1 MIIDQPRRAGG
12 PGQRE
17 PVPFDLTGPLPTG
30 TTVLEASAGT
40 GKTYTIAALAA
51 RYLADG
57 LVELDQLM
65 LVTFGRMATNELR
78 DRVRERLVRVEQRLA
93 AVLAGGEVDG
103 DDVERLICTG
113 SATELKLKHAR
124 IARARADFDAATIAT
139 THEFCLRMLDGLGV
153 IGDREPDA
161 IFVEHL
167 TDLVRQVTGDSY
179 LRRYASG
186 AAIAPLPPD
195 QALRLAETVVNAP
208 HAELVPR
215 FSAELGPDGW
225 GDAAAEQV
233 DFALEVRAEVGR
245 RKGLGRLFSYD
256 DMLTRLHRSLTDPD
270 QGEAACDRLRQRFR
284 VVLIDEFQDTD
295 PIQWDIVRTAFHG
308 HATLIMIGD
317 PKQAIYAF
325 RGADVFSYLDA
336 VRVADTIATLDVNR
350 RSDAALVDAAQSLF
364 GGAALGDERIVVRPV
379 RAHHT
384 DRRLSLGD
392 AGELPAPV
400 RLRVLEHDPEASRMP
415 MVRAV
420 RPKITKDLVADVTR
434 LLAAGVRIHADEHDH
449 QGKPAGPG
457 DIAVLVRRNRQAEA
471 IRDELTAAGVPAVV
485 LGATSVFGA
494 AMAREWLTLLRALE
508 QPRQSRVRS
517 AALTCFVGWT
527 VNDLARADE
536 AALTELS
543 QQIRWWSRTLDRR
556 GVAALLETMITD
568 TAVGARLLG
577 QVDGERQLTDLRHIG
592 QTLHA
597 AMVSGRL
604 GVSALVE
611 YLVDRIADAQ
621 RDGTE
626 GTRRLESDARAV
638 QILTVHRSKGLE
650 FPIVYLPEAWDRYVG
665 DDEGQVLQLHQELAE
680 DVPAGPGATGGS
692 ATRLRAV
699 LDVGGLTGP
708 GRTERLAQARRE
720 DGGDDLRLLYVAA
733 TRAKCQLITW
743 WAPTRNTAPS
753 ALQRLLY
760 GPRIEGVEP
769 EQAYPVTDDPR
780 SLSHLGARIS
790 VELVEPR
797 EPVSPAGGAE
807 RPSGLEVRGFDR
819 TLDLMWRRTSYSGL
833 TAAAHGVPV
842 DPAGVGSE
850 AEPAKEDDE
859 ATVALPVGDQPAS
872 EPGADSADAGL
883 DRPSPMSHLPS
894 GADFGTVVH
903 AIYEAVDPT
912 AADLEAELRRAAGQE
927 LSRVPAGTMTV
938 DGLIEGLLPTY
949 DTPLGPL
956 ADDRRL
962 RDFGVA
968 DRLAELDFEFPLA
981 GGDQPTGELML
992 PDLAPLLRR
1001 HLPPNDPLIDYPD
1014 HLELPE
1020 LAQESLRGYLVGSID
1035 AVLRA
1040 GTPDAPRY
1048 LVVDYKTNWI
1058 GEPVDELPLRRYQ
1071 LPSLARAMIGAHYPL
1086 QALLYSVALHRYLRW
1101 RQPDYRP
1108 DDHLGGVLYL
1118 FLRGM
1123 AGPDT
1128 PATDG
1133 IPCGVFSWRPPPAM
1147 ITELSDLLDRGRS

>member
-1 MIIDQPRRAGG
+1 MILDPTRQARVS
-12 PGQRE
+12 E

-93 AVLAGGEVDG
+93 TVIAGGEVDG
-103 DDVERLICTG
+103 DEVERLICTG
-113 SATELKLKHAR
+113 ATAELKIKHGR

-167 TDLVRQVTGDSY
+167 TDLVRQATGDIY

-186 AAIAPLPPD
+186 AAVAPLPPD

-215 FSAELGPDGW
+215 PSPEQGPDGW
-225 GDAAAEQV
+225 GDASAEQV
-233 DFALEVRAEVGR
+233 DFALEVRAEVAR

-379 RAHHT
+379 RAHHAE
-384 DRRLSLGD
+384 RRLLLGD
-392 AGELPAPV
+392 TGELPAPV

-415 MVRAV
+415 MVRTV

-434 LLAAGVRIHADEHDH
+434 LIASRVRLRDDEDDH
-449 QGKPAGPG
+449 EVGPG

-471 IRDELTAAGVPAVV
+471 IRDALTAAGVPAVV

-508 QPRQSRVRS
+508 QPRQARVRS

-527 VNDLARADE
+527 VGDLARADE
-536 AALTELS
+536 PTLTELS

-604 GVSALVE
+604 GVTALVE
-611 YLVDRIADAQ
+611 YLVERIADAG

-626 GTRRLESDARAV
+626 GTRRLESDSKAV

-665 DDEGQVLQLHQELAE
+665 DDEGQVLQLHQELADDDHE
-680 DVPAGPGATGGS
+680 GSTG
-692 ATRLRAV
+692 RLRAV

-743 WAPTRNTAPS
+743 WAPTRNTPPS

-769 EQAYPVTDDPR
+769 EQSYPVTDDPR
-780 SLSHLGARIS
+780 SLSHLGAGIS

-797 EPVSPAGGAE
+797 QPASPAGGPE
-807 RPSGLEVRGFDR
+807 PPSGLEVRAFDR
-819 TLDLMWRRTSYSGL
+819 ALDLMWRRTSYSGL
-833 TAAAHGVPV
+833 TAAAHGMPG
-842 DPAGVGSE
+842 DTAGVGSE
-850 AEPAKEDDE
+850 AEPTKEDDE
-859 ATVALPVGDQPAS
+859 ATAALALGDDPIPTAGGSPA
-872 EPGADSADAGL
+872 DDGL
-883 DRPSPMSHLPS
+883 DRASPMSHLPS

-903 AIYEAVDPT
+903 AIFEAVDPT
-912 AADLEAELRRAAGQE
+912 ADDLEAELRRATGAE
-927 LSRVPAGTMTV
+927 LSRVPAGTMTA
-938 DGLIEGLLPTY
+938 DGLIDGLLPTY

-962 RDFGVA
+962 RDFGTA

-1014 HLELPE
+1014 QLELPE

-1040 GTPDAPRY
+1040 GTPEAPRY

>member
-1 MIIDQPRRAGG
+1 MITDSARRDVEAGS
-12 PGQRE
+12 PE

-93 AVLAGGEVDG
+93 AVIAGGEPDG
-103 DDVERLICTG
+103 DEVERLICAG
-113 SATELKLKHAR
+113 SAEELKLKHAR

-167 TDLVRQVTGDSY
+167 TDLVRQATGDIY
-179 LRRYASG
+179 LRRYAGG

-215 FSAELGPDGW
+215 PGAEPSPDEWTG
-225 GDAAAEQV
+225 GRRDASAEQV
-233 DFALEVRAEVGR
+233 DFALEVRDEVAR

-284 VVLIDEFQDTD
+284 IVLIDEFQDTD

-350 RSDAALVDAAQSLF
+350 RSDAALVDALQSVF

-384 DRRLSLGD
+384 ERRLSPGD
-392 AGELPAPV
+392 SGDLPAPV
-400 RLRVLEHDPEASRMP
+400 RLRVLEHDPEATRMP
-415 MVRAV
+415 MVRTV

-434 LLAAGVRIHADEHDH
+434 LLASGVRLRTDDGDLESE
-449 QGKPAGPG
+449 PVGPG

-471 IRDELTAAGVPAVV
+471 IRDALTAAGVPAVV
-485 LGATSVFGA
+485 LGATSVFGS

-517 AALTCFVGWT
+517 AAVTCFVGWT
-527 VNDLARADE
+527 VNDLAAADE
-536 AALTELS
+536 SRLTELS

-626 GTRRLESDARAV
+626 GTRRLESDSKAV

-650 FPIVYLPEAWDRYVG
+650 FPIVYLPEAWDRHVG
-665 DDEGQVLQLHQELAE
+665 DDEGQVLQLHQ
-680 DVPAGPGATGGS
+680 D
-692 ATRLRAV
+692 
-699 LDVGGLTGP
+699 
-708 GRTERLAQARRE
+708 
-720 DGGDDLRLLYVAA
+720 
-733 TRAKCQLITW
+733 
-743 WAPTRNTAPS
+743 
-753 ALQRLLY
+753 
-760 GPRIEGVEP
+760 
-769 EQAYPVTDDPR
+769 
-780 SLSHLGARIS
+780 LGARG
-790 VELVEPR
+790 R
-797 EPVSPAGGAE
+797 ERTRPTDAGCARCSTSAGSPA
-807 RPSGLEVRGFDR
+807 
-819 TLDLMWRRTSYSGL
+819 
-833 TAAAHGVPV
+833 
-842 DPAGVGSE
+842 PAGRSGWPRPGGRTAVMIFDCSTSRRPGPS
-850 AEPAKEDDE
+850 
-859 ATVALPVGDQPAS
+859 AS
-872 EPGADSADAGL
+872 
-883 DRPSPMSHLPS
+883 
-894 GADFGTVVH
+894 
-903 AIYEAVDPT
+903 
-912 AADLEAELRRAAGQE
+912 
-927 LSRVPAGTMTV
+927 
-938 DGLIEGLLPTY
+938 
-949 DTPLGPL
+949 
-956 ADDRRL
+956 
-962 RDFGVA
+962 
-968 DRLAELDFEFPLA
+968 
-981 GGDQPTGELML
+981 
-992 PDLAPLLRR
+992 
-1001 HLPPNDPLIDYPD
+1001 
-1014 HLELPE
+1014 
-1020 LAQESLRGYLVGSID
+1020 
-1035 AVLRA
+1035 
-1040 GTPDAPRY
+1040 
-1048 LVVDYKTNWI
+1048 
-1058 GEPVDELPLRRYQ
+1058 
-1071 LPSLARAMIGAHYPL
+1071 
-1086 QALLYSVALHRYLRW
+1086 
-1101 RQPDYRP
+1101 
-1108 DDHLGGVLYL
+1108 
-1118 FLRGM
+1118 
-1123 AGPDT
+1123 
-1128 PATDG
+1128 
-1133 IPCGVFSWRPPPAM
+1133 
-1147 ITELSDLLDRGRS
+1147 

>member
-1 MIIDQPRRAGG
+1 MITETPPSPAA
-12 PGQRE
+12 E
-17 PVPFDLTGPLPTG
+17 SVPFDLTGPLPTG

-78 DRVRERLVRVEQRLA
+78 DRVRERLVQVEQRLT
-93 AVLAGGEVDG
+93 AVLAGGAPDDG
-103 DDVERLICTG
+103 DPVERLICTG
-113 SATELKLKHAR
+113 TEAELRARHTR

-179 LRRYASG
+179 LRRYAG
-186 AAIAPLPPD
+186 GTKIAPLPPD

-208 HAELVPR
+208 HAGLVPER
-215 FSAELGPDGW
+215 AVGLPE
-225 GDAAAEQV
+225 DASAEQV
-233 DFALEVRAEVGR
+233 DFAHEVRTEVAR

-256 DMLTRLHRSLTDPD
+256 DMLTRLHRSLTDSE
-270 QGEAACDRLRQRFR
+270 QGEAACARLRQRYR

-336 VRVADTIATLDVNR
+336 VGVADRIATLDVNR
-350 RSDAALVDAAQSLF
+350 RSDAALVDALQSVF
-364 GGAALGDERIVVRPV
+364 GGAALGDPRIVVRSV

-384 DRRLSLGD
+384 ERRLLPGD
-392 AGELPAPV
+392 AEAPSAPV
-400 RLRVLEHDPEASRMP
+400 RLRVLEHDPEATRMP
-415 MVRAV
+415 MVRSV
-420 RPKITKDLVADVTR
+420 RPMITRDLVADVTR
-434 LLAAGVRIHADEHDH
+434 LLASGVRLRELDPTRGQADDR
-449 QGKPAGPG
+449 PVGPG
-457 DIAVLVRRNRQAEA
+457 DVAVLVRRNRQGEE
-471 IRDELTAAGVPAVV
+471 IRDALTEAGVPAVV
-485 LGATSVFGA
+485 LGATSVFGSP
-494 AMAREWLTLLRALE
+494 MAHEWLTLLRALE
-508 QPRQSRVRS
+508 QPRQARVRQ
-517 AALTCFVGWT
+517 AALTCFVGRT
-527 VNDLARADE
+527 VDDLVRADDV
-536 AALTELS
+536 ALTELS
-543 QQIRWWSRTLDRR
+543 QQLRWWSRTLERR

-577 QVDGERQLTDLRHIG
+577 RTDGERQLTDLRHIG

-611 YLVDRIADAQ
+611 YLVERIADAQ

-626 GTRRLESDARAV
+626 GTRRLESDSKAV

-650 FPIVYLPEAWDRYVG
+650 FPIVYLPEAWDRHVG
-665 DDEGQVLQLHQELAE
+665 DDEGQVLQLHQPSK
-680 DVPAGPGATGGS
+680 PADGS
-692 ATRLRAV
+692 GRLRAV

-708 GRTERLAQARRE
+708 GRSERLAQARRE
-720 DGGDDLRLLYVAA
+720 DGGDDLRLFYVAA

-760 GPRIEGVEP
+760 GPRIEGAEP
-769 EQAYPVTDDPR
+769 ESAYPVSGDPTT
-780 SLSHLGARIS
+780 LSHLGPGVAIE
-790 VELVEPR
+790 VVEPR
-797 EPVSPAGGAE
+797 DALPPPARPEPPE
-807 RPSGLEVRGFDR
+807 RLTVRSFDR
-819 TLDLMWRRTSYSGL
+819 SLDLLWRRTSYSGL
-833 TAAAHGVPV
+833 TAAAHGLPG
-842 DPAGVGSE
+842 DAAGVGSE

-859 ATVALPVGDQPAS
+859 TTTALPVGDGPDTA
-872 EPGADSADAGL
+872 EPHAVAADL
-883 DRPSPMSHLPS
+883 DRPSPMSGLPS

-903 AIYEAVDPT
+903 AIYEDVDP
-912 AADLEAELRRAAGQE
+912 AADDLAAELRRATTDQ
-927 LSRVPAGTMTV
+927 LSRIPAGTMTA
-938 DGLIEGLLPTY
+938 DGLVEALLPTY
-949 DTPLGPL
+949 HTPLGPL
-956 ADDRRL
+956 AGNRTL
-962 RDFGVA
+962 GEFGAA

-981 GGDQPTGELML
+981 GGDRPTGELML
-992 PDLAPLLRR
+992 PELAGLLRL
-1001 HLPPNDPLIDYPD
+1001 HLPADDPLVDYPR

-1020 LAQESLRGYLVGSID
+1020 LAGESLRGYLVGSID

-1040 GTPDAPRY
+1040 GEPGDPRY

-1058 GEPVDELPLRRYQ
+1058 GEPTDELPLRRYR
-1071 LPSLARAMIGAHYPL
+1071 PRSLARAMIGAHYPL

-1101 RQPDYRP
+1101 RQPGYSP

-1128 PATDG
+1128 PEIDG
-1133 IPCGVFSWRPPPAM
+1133 VRCGVFSWRPPSAM
-1147 ITELSDLLDRGRS
+1147 IIELSDLLDRGRP